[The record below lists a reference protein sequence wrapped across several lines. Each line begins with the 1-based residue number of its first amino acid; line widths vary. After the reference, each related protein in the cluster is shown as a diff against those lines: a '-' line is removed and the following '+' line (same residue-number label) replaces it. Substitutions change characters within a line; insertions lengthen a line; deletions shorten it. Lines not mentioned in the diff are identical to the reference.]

1 MEEWKAWS
9 EMTEQERKEERAKQI
24 AAMEAFMAEHG
35 KEPWVTI
42 VDPDGA
48 VHSVPQS
55 LYRRNVPK
63 QGEAED
69 KNKSE

>member
-42 VDPDGA
+42 VDPDGS

-55 LYRRNVPK
+55 LYRPKAPK

>member
-1 MEEWKAWS
+1 MERKAWS
-9 EMTEQERKEERAKQI
+9 EMTEQERKEERAKQR
-24 AAMEAFMAEHG
+24 AAAKAFMAEHG

-55 LYRRNVPK
+55 LYRRDVPK

>member
-1 MEEWKAWS
+1 MEWKAWS
-9 EMTEQERKEERAKQI
+9 EMTEQERKEERAKQR
-24 AAMEAFMAEHG
+24 AAAKAFTEEYG
-35 KEPWVTI
+35 KETWVTI

-48 VHSVPQS
+48 VHSLPES

-63 QGEAED
+63 QGEAKD

>member
-1 MEEWKAWS
+1 MAWKKPS
-9 EMTEQERKEERAKQI
+9 EMTEQERREDREKMRA
-24 AAMEAFMAEHG
+24 AAKAFMEEHG

-55 LYRRNVPK
+55 LYRRNVLK
-63 QGEAED
+63 QGEAEN

>member
-1 MEEWKAWS
+1 
-9 EMTEQERKEERAKQI
+9 MTEQERKEDREKMRA
-24 AAMEAFMAEHG
+24 AAKAFMEAHG

-42 VDPDGA
+42 VDPDGS

-55 LYRRNVPK
+55 LYRPKAPK